1 MKKLWS
7 KLALSIKFAEKG
19 NRHKGIL
26 SPTLESEILNYYWQ
40 QLACHSEKLSPYE
53 SLEAQS
59 KGKDFVVFI

>member
-26 SPTLESEILNYYWQ
+26 SPTLESDILNYYWQ
-40 QLACHSEKLSPYE
+40 QLACHSEKISPHE
-53 SLEAQS
+53 SKEAQS

>member
-19 NRHKGIL
+19 NKHKGFL

-40 QLACHSEKLSPYE
+40 QLACHSEKFSLHE
-53 SLEAQS
+53 SKEAQS
-59 KGKDFVVFI
+59 QGQDFVVFI

>member
-19 NRHKGIL
+19 NKHKGFL

-40 QLACHSEKLSPYE
+40 QLACHSEKMSLNE
-53 SLEAQS
+53 SKEAQ
-59 KGKDFVVFI
+59 GQDFVVFI